1 VWGVGTGE
9 CEVGKIGGGRVRELR
24 AGKSGGCRILKEGK
38 WGENAHFFFLIGTGC
53 TTLFP
58 FPHGSLRVL
67 SKSLLVHALGWKK
80 SSQECLICGKNV
92 KFNFG
97 KLSPAVVSFP
107 Y

>member
-1 VWGVGTGE
+1 MKERKVPNSKKR
-9 CEVGKIGGGRVRELR
+9 EVGRKCATMLNISQSKRAKGRKPGKMGLELR
-24 AGKSGGCRILKEGK
+24 KQ
-38 WGENAHFFFLIGTGC
+38 GTGC

-67 SKSLLVHALGWKK
+67 SKSLLVHALGSKK
-80 SSQECLICGKNV
+80 SPQECLICGMNV

-107 Y
+107 